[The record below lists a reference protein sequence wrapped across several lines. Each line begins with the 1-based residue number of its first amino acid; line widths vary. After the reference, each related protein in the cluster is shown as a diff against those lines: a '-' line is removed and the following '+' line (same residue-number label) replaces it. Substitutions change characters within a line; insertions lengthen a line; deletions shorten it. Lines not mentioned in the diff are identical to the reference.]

1 MKKMLLATGNVSV
14 DKKII
19 EKVAPAVK
27 YNVVKTIS
35 FKNELI
41 ENCLEYQP
49 DLVIVSK
56 MLGGNDVLL
65 LPLLIDL
72 KKKLPNIRIIFLCGE
87 VDKNKREKI
96 NELGLLVLN
105 GIYDFLPDKTI
116 KLNPLANLIVKPRKY
131 EDVEEYTRYLVQ
143 SNVLYK
149 DEIIEVEEEV
159 DEEAEQDNPYKKIYM
174 VSSIKP
180 GTGKSFVSTNIATAI
195 AKYGKLKPDG
205 TKLKVAIIEGDLQNL
220 SVGTLLQIE
229 DDKKNLKTVMD
240 KIGSIF
246 TADDSLIDD
255 KLKIQEVNSF
265 IKNSFQQYPNVKNLY
280 ALVGSQLK
288 IEELNNI
295 NPYYYIYLLESIL
308 DEFDVIII
316 DTNSSLAHITT
327 TPFLQ
332 LCNKAFYVINLDYN
346 NIRNN
351 TRYKDTLNNMGVL
364 DKVSYVLNEDLNKEY
379 AEIIGRPL
387 LEDVMFDSN
396 LLSDS
401 GFNVVSAIPELPKE
415 IFNNRLYAGTPIVL
429 DNEEITLKPR
439 LELSK
444 VANEIWEIDNLEWLE
459 TEYNKYKE
467 KKLADRRKKKHF
479 F

>member
-19 EKVAPAVK
+19 EKVAPVVK
-27 YNVVKTIS
+27 YNVMKTIY

-65 LPLLIDL
+65 LPLLIEL
-72 KKKLPNIRIIFLCGE
+72 KKKMPNIRIIFLCGE
-87 VDKNKREKI
+87 IDKNQREKI

-116 KLNPLANLIVKPRKY
+116 KLNPLANLIVKPKKY

-143 SNVLYK
+143 SNVIYK
-149 DEIIEVEEEV
+149 DEIIEVEEDLEE
-159 DEEAEQDNPYKKIYM
+159 DEEQENPYKKIYM

-205 TKLKVAIIEGDLQNL
+205 SKPKVAIIEGDLQNL

-240 KIGSIF
+240 KISTII
-246 TADDSLIDD
+246 TSDNELVEDTI
-255 KLKIQEVNSF
+255 KIQEVNNF
-265 IKNSFQQYPNVKNLY
+265 IKNSFQPYPSVKNLY

-288 IEELNNI
+288 LEELNNI
-295 NPYYYIYLLESIL
+295 NPYYYVYLLESIL
-308 DEFDVIII
+308 DDFDVIII

-327 TPFLQ
+327 SPFLQ
-332 LCNKAFYVINLDYN
+332 LCNRAFYILNLDYN

-351 TRYKDTLNNMGVL
+351 TRYKDTLNNIGVL
-364 DKVSYVLNEDLNKEY
+364 EKVSYVLNEDLNKEY

-387 LEDVMFDSN
+387 LEDVMFDAN

-415 IFNNRLYAGTPIVL
+415 IFNNRLYAGSPIVL
-429 DNEEITLKPR
+429 DNEELTLKPR

-459 TEYNKYKE
+459 SAYNKFKD
-467 KKLADRRKKKHF
+467 KKLSDKKKKKYF

>member
-1 MKKMLLATGNVSV
+1 MKKMLLATGNMSV

-35 FKNELI
+35 FKNELM

-56 MLGGNDVLL
+56 MLGGNDILL

-87 VDKNKREKI
+87 VDKNQREKI

-116 KLNPLANLIVKPRKY
+116 KLNPLANLIIRPKKY
-131 EDVEEYTRYLVQ
+131 EDVQEYTKYLVQ

-149 DEIIEVEEEV
+149 DEIIEVEEEIE
-159 DEEAEQDNPYKKIYM
+159 DETESDNPYKKIFM

-205 TKLKVAIIEGDLQNL
+205 SKPKVAIIEGDLQNL

-240 KIGSIF
+240 KISTIF
-246 TADDSLIDD
+246 TNDDNLIDD

-265 IKNSFQQYPNVKNLY
+265 IKSSFQQYPSVKNLY
-280 ALVGSQLK
+280 ALVGSQLR

-295 NPYYYIYLLESIL
+295 NPYYYVYLLESIL

-332 LCNKAFYVINLDYN
+332 LCNRAFYVLNLDYN

-379 AEIIGRPL
+379 SEIIGRPL

-401 GFNVVSAIPELPKE
+401 GFNVVSAIPEMPKE
-415 IFNNRLYAGTPIVL
+415 IFFNRLYAGSPIVL

-444 VANEIWEIDNLEWLE
+444 VANEIWEIDNLEWLG

-467 KKLADRRKKKHF
+467 RKLADKKKKKHF